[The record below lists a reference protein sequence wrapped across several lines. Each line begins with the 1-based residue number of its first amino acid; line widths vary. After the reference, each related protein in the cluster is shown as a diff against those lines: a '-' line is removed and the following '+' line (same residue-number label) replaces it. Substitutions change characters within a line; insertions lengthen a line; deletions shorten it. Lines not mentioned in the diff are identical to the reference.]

1 MSVDEL
7 VDLAR
12 GNVPGTP
19 PFAVYSPDVVDGG
32 GGARAGS
39 GENEFDILK
48 ESLFYKNVDQLRT
61 NTAEKFAKW
70 RGSQA
75 GGSKAGDAV
84 SIPPRGR

>member
-1 MSVDEL
+1 VE
-7 VDLAR
+7 
-12 GNVPGTP
+12 
-19 PFAVYSPDVVDGG
+19 GG
-32 GGARAGS
+32 GGPRPGS

-70 RGSQA
+70 RGSQNGGS
-75 GGSKAGDAV
+75 GGSKADAV